1 MTTEELK
8 MMDELY
14 ADPDYRAWLDAR
26 WEETMENLDK
36 ENIDVKEAV

>member
-1 MTTEELK
+1 MTNDELK